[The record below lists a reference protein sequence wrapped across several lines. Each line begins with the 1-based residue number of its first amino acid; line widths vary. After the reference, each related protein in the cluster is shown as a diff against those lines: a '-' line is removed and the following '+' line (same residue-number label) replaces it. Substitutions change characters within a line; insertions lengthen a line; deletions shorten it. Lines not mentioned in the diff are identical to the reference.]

1 MTAIALL
8 VTVALLVGTATMYVR
23 SQRRLHESEQQR
35 VRLEERL
42 RLATTAAEE
51 ERCRRDEDA
60 ERFRHIASDIMAAQA
75 SDMRHRNEE
84 RLQQVLAPLKAD
96 IERFSATVGQCY
108 ADEARERFSLQQA
121 IRTLV
126 ETNQNIGREAR
137 ELSQALRGNNR
148 RQGQWGEIVLQT
160 ILEKSGLREG
170 HEFTTQASHDTGTD
184 EGERLRLRPDVVV
197 HYPDRR
203 CIIIDSKAS
212 LTAFIEL
219 TEARDDDER
228 KLAARR
234 HVESVRRHVDMLGAK
249 HYENLAGDETL
260 DFVMMFIP
268 NEAAYLAA
276 MQHDADLWQR
286 AYDKRVLIVSPTHLI
301 SALRLISQLWVRDK
315 QTRNTIEIA
324 EAAGRMYDKFSDFV
338 KDLNKIGAS
347 LGAAQRAYDAAVN
360 KLSDGKGSLMSR
372 AEKLQEMGAKVSKQL
387 RKE

>member
-42 RLATTAAEE
+42 RLAATAAEE

-184 EGERLRLRPDVVV
+184 E
-197 HYPDRR
+197 
-203 CIIIDSKAS
+203 
-212 LTAFIEL
+212 
-219 TEARDDDER
+219 
-228 KLAARR
+228 
-234 HVESVRRHVDMLGAK
+234 
-249 HYENLAGDETL
+249 
-260 DFVMMFIP
+260 
-268 NEAAYLAA
+268 
-276 MQHDADLWQR
+276 
-286 AYDKRVLIVSPTHLI
+286 
-301 SALRLISQLWVRDK
+301 
-315 QTRNTIEIA
+315 EI
-324 EAAGRMYDKFSDFV
+324 G
-338 KDLNKIGAS
+338 
-347 LGAAQRAYDAAVN
+347 
-360 KLSDGKGSLMSR
+360 
-372 AEKLQEMGAKVSKQL
+372 
-387 RKE
+387 

>member
-1 MTAIALL
+1 MTTIILIFLAAMLACTAALF
-8 VTVALLVGTATMYVR
+8 VR
-23 SQRRLHESEQQR
+23 SQNRLRESEKER

-42 RLATTAAEE
+42 RLTASAAEE
-51 ERCRRDEDA
+51 ERQRREEDG
-60 ERFRHIASDIMAAQA
+60 ERFRHIASDLMAAQA
-75 SDMRHRNEE
+75 TDLRQRNEE

-108 ADEARERFSLQQA
+108 SEEARERFSLQQA

-126 ETNQNIGREAR
+126 ETNQSIGREAR

-170 HEFTTQASHDTGTD
+170 HEFTTQASHDAD
-184 EGERLRLRPDVVV
+184 ADSDRQRLRPDVVV
-197 HYPDRR
+197 HYPDNR

-212 LTAFIEL
+212 LTAFIDM
-219 TEARDDDER
+219 TEAQTEEQRSM
-228 KLAARR
+228 AARR
-234 HVESVRRHVDMLGAK
+234 HVESVRRHVDELGAK
-249 HYENLAGDETL
+249 HYETTAGGETL

-268 NEAAYLAA
+268 NEAAYMAA
-276 MQHDADLWQR
+276 MQTDADLWQR

-338 KDLNKIGAS
+338 KDLNRIGAS
-347 LGAAQRAYDAAVN
+347 LGSTQRAYEAALN
-360 KLSDGKGSLMSR
+360 KLSDGKGSLLSR

-387 RKE
+387 RNN

>member
-1 MTAIALL
+1 M
-8 VTVALLVGTATMYVR
+8 
-23 SQRRLHESEQQR
+23 
-35 VRLEERL
+35 
-42 RLATTAAEE
+42 
-51 ERCRRDEDA
+51 
-60 ERFRHIASDIMAAQA
+60 
-75 SDMRHRNEE
+75 
-84 RLQQVLAPLKAD
+84 
-96 IERFSATVGQCY
+96 
-108 ADEARERFSLQQA
+108 
-121 IRTLV
+121 
-126 ETNQNIGREAR
+126 
-137 ELSQALRGNNR
+137 
-148 RQGQWGEIVLQT
+148 
-160 ILEKSGLREG
+160 
-170 HEFTTQASHDTGTD
+170 
-184 EGERLRLRPDVVV
+184 VV

>member
-1 MTAIALL
+1 MTTIIIIILAALL
-8 VTVALLVGTATMYVR
+8 ACTAALFIC
-23 SQRRLHESEQQR
+23 SQNRLRESEQER
-35 VRLEERL
+35 ARLEERL
-42 RLATTAAEE
+42 RLTSSAAEE
-51 ERCRRDEDA
+51 ERRRRDEDS
-60 ERFRHIASDIMAAQA
+60 ERFRHLASDIMASQA
-75 SDMRHRNEE
+75 ADMRQRNEE

-96 IERFSATVGQCY
+96 IERLSATVGQCY

-170 HEFTTQASHDTGTD
+170 YEFTTQSSHDAGSD
-184 EGERLRLRPDVVV
+184 SDRQRVRPDVVV
-197 HYPDRR
+197 HYPDNR

-212 LTAFIEL
+212 LTAFMDM
-219 TEARDDDER
+219 TEAQTEEQRIM
-228 KLAARR
+228 AARR
-234 HVESVRRHVDMLGAK
+234 HVESVRRHVDELGAK
-249 HYENLAGDETL
+249 HYETAVGGETL

-268 NEAAYLAA
+268 NEAAYMAA
-276 MQHDADLWQR
+276 MQTDADLWQR

-338 KDLNKIGAS
+338 KDLNRIGAA
-347 LGAAQRAYDAAVN
+347 LGNTQRAYEAALN
-360 KLSDGKGSLMSR
+360 KLSDGKGSLLSR

-387 RKE
+387 RND